1 MAARWELAEH
11 DEAAYGS
18 AWRATEVLWEPGA
31 YQANSRVRNVLQARL
46 NNLETRT
53 SPIVEQRWDKATCW
67 SVTDRRIYYMMPT
80 NDFMDRFVA
89 PGYCSF
95 NAATILD
102 MSAVSREQGHWLT
115 NYILNGSGL
124 RGVSL
129 DDGTRRTLFN
139 FLRRTEAAFREY
151 EAAREL
157 TLAHLAKPRHKEYV
171 KAIDR
176 WEQFLSQAD
185 RAWFVL
191 VRGEKILFVKDD
203 GSIFQRLNLLYNRT
217 KHLETAINSEQ
228 LPPDGT
234 IPVWLTNDGLQAVG
248 GKLTFAEIA
257 EILVDLA
264 KWADAAQDPL
274 TMRETI
280 RVSYGLSKDEDEP

>member
-1 MAARWELAEH
+1 ML
-11 DEAAYGS
+11 
-18 AWRATEVLWEPGA
+18 
-31 YQANSRVRNVLQARL
+31 LQ
-46 NNLETRT
+46 
-53 SPIVEQRWDKATCW
+53 
-67 SVTDRRIYYMMPT
+67 PT
-80 NDFMDRFVA
+80 NNFTDKYVA
-89 PGYCSF
+89 PGFSSF
-95 NAATILD
+95 TAVNIPD
-102 MSAVSREQGHWLT
+102 MSAITREQGHWLG
-115 NYILNGSGL
+115 NFILNSWA
-124 RGVSL
+124 RVTM
-129 DDGTRRTLFN
+129 DDDMRQTLFN

-151 EAAREL
+151 EEARRL
-157 TLAHLAKPRHKEYV
+157 TLAHLADWRPNAVSEYI
-171 KAIDR
+171 KAIGH

-185 RAWFVL
+185 RAWAVL
-191 VRGEKILFVKDD
+191 VKGEKTLFAKDD
-203 GSIFQRLNLLYNRT
+203 GSVVQRLNLLYNRT

>member
-1 MAARWELAEH
+1 
-11 DEAAYGS
+11 
-18 AWRATEVLWEPGA
+18 
-31 YQANSRVRNVLQARL
+31 
-46 NNLETRT
+46 
-53 SPIVEQRWDKATCW
+53 
-67 SVTDRRIYYMMPT
+67 MMPT

-95 NAATILD
+95 NAATIPD

-157 TLAHLAKPRHKEYV
+157 TLAHLAKPRYKEYV

-280 RVSYGLSKDEDEP
+280 RVSYGLSKDQDEP